1 MLLSLIKLGVTRV
14 INNILN
20 HDSSVTQ
27 KPYRMHNELTSA
39 RCELHDVCGCWVR
52 YVPNTMRKQQRS
64 YKPHRPS
71 TCHFAQD
78 SGNGSDINSV
88 AVSRQVKSPLRGSLN
103 RITLKQNLSS
113 SEL

>member
-1 MLLSLIKLGVTRV
+1 MLLSLIKLEITRV
-14 INNILN
+14 INSIVH

-39 RCELHDVCGCWVR
+39 WRELHDVCGCWVR
-52 YVPNTMRKQQRS
+52 YVPTAMGKEQRS
-64 YKPHRPS
+64 YRPHRPS